1 MFLFPIL
8 TVAKS
13 RLTFS
18 WPGTEA
24 SDLQPFLTG
33 SKKGKRIRKSDLSRG
48 RHWPAGGGGGVQW
61 ASASPDSPRSSTFP
75 WGTLSFPPHSVPPP
89 RKGQQ
94 SFLPSS
100 KKHIYL
106 GQAHPRWPHNGPYQL
121 WSQAQRPSAHQ
132 VSHISCFHPAG
143 QGWAQRGHILTGAKR
158 RQNTPPSPSQPLNHC
173 WTRSSQARRGPPTGG
188 RDRGV

>member
-1 MFLFPIL
+1 MTSPEGDTGLQGVEVGCSGPVPVL
-8 TVAKS
+8 TAP
-13 RLTFS
+13 
-18 WPGTEA
+18 W
-24 SDLQPFLTG
+24 
-33 SKKGKRIRKSDLSRG
+33 
-48 RHWPAGGGGGVQW
+48 
-61 ASASPDSPRSSTFP
+61 SSTFP
-75 WGTLSFPPHSVPPP
+75 WGTLSFPPYSVPPP

-158 RQNTPPSPSQPLNHC
+158 RQNTPPSPSRPLNHC
-173 WTRSSQARRGPPTGG
+173 WTRPSQAQRVPPFRRQGYGCVKT
-188 RDRGV
+188 